1 MDYKIH
7 NDEML
12 SIVSEESLEGKS
24 NGTKMYPKEF
34 QCLSNGTSLCFLWNY
49 NVFVME
55 VHSVSNKKRT
65 LIKTSRDSQVYISNF
80 GNLTFL

>member
-34 QCLSNGTSLCFLWNY
+34 QCLSNGTSLCFLWN
-49 NVFVME
+49 NLEKTTVFQNI
-55 VHSVSNKKRT
+55 SGN
-65 LIKTSRDSQVYISNF
+65 IKFHFYE
-80 GNLTFL
+80 